1 MIEFNGK
8 CPVRC
13 TPDSSF
19 RSGALRR
26 RILVVALMIACVFCW
41 ASAVLA
47 GPVFSF
53 SGTNADPHAISGTA
67 EFTRDALN
75 DKLTVKLTNTTP
87 ITYDA
92 AELFTGI
99 TFSVGG
105 LSPTLLLSDTGVQ
118 RDVADDGSYTD
129 TAGPVDLSWGLDVD
143 LPYPVGDVH
152 QLSFH
157 PDAKD
162 GILGPPSGVGPDY
175 SDANGSIK
183 GNPGHNPFAAEMAV
197 FELSVPG
204 LEATTPISVTAF
216 LFGTALTPGDGVTI
230 FKEEIVPEPSS
241 LALLAV
247 GMALLAWRRCR

>member
-1 MIEFNGK
+1 
-8 CPVRC
+8 VRYA
-13 TPDSSF
+13 PDSSF

-26 RILVVALMIACVFCW
+26 RILVAALTIACVFCR

-67 EFTRDALN
+67 EFTRDAVN

-99 TFSVGG
+99 NFSVGG
-105 LSPTLLLSDTGVQ
+105 LSPITLLSAMGV
-118 RDVADDGSYTD
+118 RRTVESDGSYSD
-129 TAGPVDLSWGLDVD
+129 TAIPVNLTWSLDEPVSG
-143 LPYPVGDVH
+143 YPVGNVH
-152 QLSFH
+152 QLNFH
-157 PDAKD
+157 PDAED
-162 GILGPPSGVGPDY
+162 GILGPPSGVNSDY
-175 SDANGSIK
+175 SDANNSIK
-183 GNPGHNPFAAEMAV
+183 VSDGHEPFAHPGSSEFV
-197 FELSVPG
+197 LSVPG
-204 LEATTPISVTAF
+204 LEASTPIDVTNF
-216 LFGTALTPGDGVTI
+216 LFGTALIPGDGGIIITQ
-230 FKEEIVPEPSS
+230 EIVPEPSS